1 MNIKIKFEGK
11 EKYSSGTTYISEP
24 WKDTP
29 SRYAYTYKIY
39 DEDHEDISSLFTI
52 VDDYGDNK
60 HLEHLSL
67 FEIAIKRI
75 AELQN
80 KIKLYEALSE
90 DDKMLFEKFKQIYKT
105 IMETNDTY
113 THI

>member
-1 MNIKIKFEGK
+1 MKIKIDFVGK
-11 EKYSSGTTYISEP
+11 EKYSSGTTHISEP

-39 DEDHEDISSLFTI
+39 YKDNEDISSLLTI

-67 FEIAIKRI
+67 FKIAIEKI

-80 KIKLYEALSE
+80 KIELYETLSD
-90 DDKMLFEKFKQIYKT
+90 DDKMLFEKFKQIYK
-105 IMETNDTY
+105 
-113 THI
+113 

>member
-11 EKYSSGTTYISEP
+11 EKYSSGTTNISEP

-39 DEDHEDISSLFTI
+39 YKDNEDISSLFTI

-67 FEIAIKRI
+67 FEIAIKKI
-75 AELQN
+75 VELQN
-80 KIKLYEALSE
+80 KIELYETLSE
-90 DDKMLFEKFKQIYKT
+90 EDKIIMEKFKQIYK
-105 IMETNDTY
+105 
-113 THI
+113 

>member
-1 MNIKIKFEGK
+1 MKIKIDFVGK
-11 EKYSSGTTYISEP
+11 EKYSSGTTHISEP

-39 DEDHEDISSLFTI
+39 YKDNEDISSLFTI

-67 FEIAIKRI
+67 FKIAIEKI

-80 KIKLYEALSE
+80 KIKIYETLSE
-90 DDKMLFEKFKQIYKT
+90 EDKIIMEKFKQIYK
-105 IMETNDTY
+105 
-113 THI
+113 

>member
-11 EKYSSGTTYISEP
+11 EKYSCGITHISEP

-39 DEDHEDISSLFTI
+39 YKDNEDISSLFTI

-67 FEIAIKRI
+67 FEIAIEKIVELKNRI
-75 AELQN
+75 EM
-80 KIKLYEALSE
+80 YETLSE
-90 DDKMLFEKFKQIYKT
+90 EDKIIMEKFKQIYK
-105 IMETNDTY
+105 
-113 THI
+113 

>member
-11 EKYSSGTTYISEP
+11 EKYSSGTIHISEP

-39 DEDHEDISSLFTI
+39 YKDNEDISSLFTI
-52 VDDYGDNK
+52 VDNYGDNK

-67 FEIAIKRI
+67 FEIAIEKIVELKNRI
-75 AELQN
+75 EM
-80 KIKLYEALSE
+80 YETLSE
-90 DDKMLFEKFKQIYKT
+90 EDKIIMEKFKQIYK
-105 IMETNDTY
+105 
-113 THI
+113 

>member
-39 DEDHEDISSLFTI
+39 YKDNEDISSLFTI
-52 VDDYGDNK
+52 VDNYGDNK

-67 FEIAIKRI
+67 FEIAIEKI
-75 AELQN
+75 VELQN
-80 KIKLYEALSE
+80 KIELYETLSD
-90 DDKMLFEKFKQIYKT
+90 DDKMLFEKFKQIYK
-105 IMETNDTY
+105 
-113 THI
+113 

>member
-11 EKYSSGTTYISEP
+11 EKYSSGTTHISEP

-39 DEDHEDISSLFTI
+39 YKDNEDISSLFTI

-67 FEIAIKRI
+67 FEIAIKKTV
-75 AELQN
+75 ELQN
-80 KIKLYEALSE
+80 KIELYETLSE
-90 DDKMLFEKFKQIYKT
+90 EDKIMFEKFKQIYK
-105 IMETNDTY
+105 
-113 THI
+113 

>member
-1 MNIKIKFEGK
+1 MNIKINFEGK
-11 EKYSSGTTYISEP
+11 EKYSSGTTNISEP

-67 FEIAIKRI
+67 FEIAIEKIVELKNRI
-75 AELQN
+75 EM
-80 KIKLYEALSE
+80 YETLSE
-90 DDKMLFEKFKQIYKT
+90 EDKIIMEKFKQIYK
-105 IMETNDTY
+105 
-113 THI
+113 

>member
-1 MNIKIKFEGK
+1 MSIKIKYVGK
-11 EKYSSGTTYISEP
+11 EKYSSGTTHISEP

-29 SRYAYTYKIY
+29 SRYAYTYRIY
-39 DEDHEDISSLFTI
+39 DEKHEDISSLFTI

-67 FEIAIKRI
+67 FEIAIEKI

-80 KIKLYEALSE
+80 KIELYETLSE
-90 DDKMLFEKFKQIYKT
+90 EDKIIMDKFKQIYK
-105 IMETNDTY
+105 
-113 THI
+113 

>member
-1 MNIKIKFEGK
+1 MSIKIKYVGK
-11 EKYSSGTTYISEP
+11 EKYSAGSTDISEP

-39 DEDHEDISSLFTI
+39 YKDNEDISSLFTI

-67 FEIAIKRI
+67 FEIAIEKVVELKNRI
-75 AELQN
+75 EM
-80 KIKLYEALSE
+80 YETLSE
-90 DDKMLFEKFKQIYKT
+90 EDKIIMEKFKQIYK
-105 IMETNDTY
+105 
-113 THI
+113 

>member
-11 EKYSSGTTYISEP
+11 EKYSSGTTHISEP

-39 DEDHEDISSLFTI
+39 YKDNEDISLLFTI

-67 FEIAIKRI
+67 FKIAIEKI

-80 KIKLYEALSE
+80 KIELYETLS
-90 DDKMLFEKFKQIYKT
+90 DDNKMLFEKFKQIYK
-105 IMETNDTY
+105 
-113 THI
+113 